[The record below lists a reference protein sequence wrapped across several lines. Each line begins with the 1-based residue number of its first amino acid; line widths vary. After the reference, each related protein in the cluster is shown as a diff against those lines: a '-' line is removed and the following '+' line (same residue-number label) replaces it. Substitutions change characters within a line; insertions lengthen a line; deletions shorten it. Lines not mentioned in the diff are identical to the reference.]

1 MKKTLLTLSLCINT
15 SLYFTSCDS
24 PSAMLSQNNQETLV
38 LQVNVTPAQSAQ
50 QASQV
55 QILDIQKLPASIRD
69 ASEVRVVFDN
79 SGSSVSAIRQANGTL
94 SFPLSTGRSFDSNN
108 ALNVILTGDNISSI
122 PVRLSTG
129 SLASLNKNP
138 ISVAPSQSI
147 TLGTRAQLTAALE
160 NSTRS
165 YRFSWEAAPSP
176 AGPFESLIGSSE
188 TINWEPQRTGSYY
201 IRLTLTDTATQ
212 NTSTYLSPV
221 PQVYVQAP
229 DNIVITSP
237 DNGTIIAGE
246 TVNLTAAL
254 PEYEKDTT
262 KNDFQW
268 FYSTSLQ
275 TPFQPIGETGR
286 TISWEPPSAGAF
298 YLRVQTRTEGRLSS
312 YTTTN
317 PEVRVSAADDII
329 QTTPQNGTVI
339 RGQAINLSANV
350 PNESSNSTYTWFY
363 GFSPQ
368 GTFQAIAE
376 TGPQIR
382 WTPPLTGE
390 FFLRVRVFN
399 PLTQDSRIYTSD
411 KSLVSVRDSNQ
422 TFVLSPASGNVKK
435 GETVQLTL
443 AEAQSG
449 EKVNW
454 SFGTDPQQPFQSISA
469 SGKTITWT
477 PTTPGRFYL
486 RANIT
491 RANGSVANF
500 TSADPLV
507 FVSDQSDVIT
517 VVNPQDKYQLGHAVT
532 LSSQITRPGLR
543 YNWGYS
549 TSAQGPFQPVQGL
562 NNNDQQRVEWFP
574 PQTGSYFIQLTL
586 IDNDSQLQFV
596 SPTPLVRVEE
606 TVPLFSTDPVNGRI
620 EIDEKVRLFSTFQ
633 ALNRSFNYGWAY
645 SSSSAGPFIPLGGSA
660 MPEFL
665 WDTSPKPTGSYYIRL
680 QATSP
685 GNDNRVTFISSTP
698 VVFISKNDQASN
710 EFGTSITP

>member
-1 MKKTLLTLSLCINT
+1 MKKTLLNLSLCFTI
-15 SLYFTSCDS
+15 SLYFSSCDS
-24 PSAMLSQNNQETLV
+24 PSAMLSQNSQDTLI
-38 LQVNVTPAQSAQ
+38 LQVNVTPAQSPAQ
-50 QASQV
+50 AGQV
-55 QILDIQKLPASIRD
+55 QILDIQRLPQPIRE

-79 SGSSVSAIRQANGTL
+79 SGSSTSAIRQADGTL
-94 SFPLSTGRSFDSNN
+94 VFPLNTSRSFDSNN
-108 ALNVILTGDNISSI
+108 ALNVILTGDNTASIS
-122 PVRLSTG
+122 VQLRTG

-138 ISVAPSQSI
+138 ISVAPSQTI

-160 NSTRS
+160 DSTKS
-165 YRFSWEAAPSP
+165 YRFSWEAGASP
-176 AGPFESLIGSSE
+176 AGPFESLVGSDKV
-188 TINWEPQRTGSYY
+188 INWEPQRTGSYY
-201 IRLTLTDTATQ
+201 IRLTLTDTTTQ

-229 DNIVITSP
+229 DNIVTTSP
-237 DNGTIIAGE
+237 ENGTIIAGE
-246 TVNLTAAL
+246 TLNLTATL
-254 PEYEKDTT
+254 PEYAKDTT

-275 TPFQPIGETGR
+275 APFQPIGETGR

-350 PNESSNSTYTWFY
+350 PNENSNSTYTWFY

-376 TGPQIR
+376 TGSQIR
-382 WTPPLTGE
+382 WTPPITGE
-390 FFLRVRVFN
+390 LFLRVRVFN

-422 TFVLSPASGNVKK
+422 TFSINPASGNVKK

-443 AEAQSG
+443 AEAQNG
-449 EKVNW
+449 EQVNW
-454 SFGTDPQQPFQSISA
+454 SFGTDPAQAFQPISA

-477 PTTPGRFYL
+477 PTMPGRFYL
-486 RANIT
+486 RASIT
-491 RANGSVANF
+491 RANGNVANF

-507 FVSDQSDVIT
+507 FVSDQSNVVT
-517 VVNPQDKYQLGHAVT
+517 VLNPQDKYQLGHAVT
-532 LSSQITRPGLR
+532 LNSQITRPGLR
-543 YNWGYS
+543 YNWAYS

-606 TVPLFSTDPVNGRI
+606 TVPLFSTDPANGRI
-620 EIDEKVRLFSTFQ
+620 ETGEKVRLFSAFQ

-645 SSSSAGPFIPLGGSA
+645 STSNAGPFIPLGGSA
-660 MPEFL
+660 FPEFL
-665 WDTSPKPTGSYYIRL
+665 WDLTPKPTGSYYIRL

-685 GNDNRVTFISSTP
+685 GNDNRITFISSTP
-698 VVFISKNDQASN
+698 VVFISENDQPSN
-710 EFGTSITP
+710 EFGLSTTP